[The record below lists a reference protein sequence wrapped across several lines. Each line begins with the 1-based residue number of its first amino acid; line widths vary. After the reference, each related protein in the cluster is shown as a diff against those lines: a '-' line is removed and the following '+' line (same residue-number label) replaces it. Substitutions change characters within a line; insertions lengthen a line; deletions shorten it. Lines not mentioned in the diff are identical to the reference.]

1 MLSSARAKP
10 QISDAQDIK
19 AVFTSTRCIDQRR
32 GVGGSAFAGTCALA
46 SVGLY
51 GVISSLVRQR
61 THEIGVYMAFG
72 AESPHILRMVVR
84 RGVTL
89 AIAGVVVGF
98 LASLAL
104 TRAVSSLLTGVTA
117 TDPATFL
124 GVGVLLTVVTLLAS
138 YIPAHRAVRVDPMEA
153 LRHH

>member
-1 MLSSARAKP
+1 MPVAAVTTMEEYVRLAKGP
-10 QISDAQDIK
+10 
-19 AVFTSTRCIDQRR
+19 TRFAMILI
-32 GVGGSAFAGTCALA
+32 GIFAGVALVLA

-89 AIAGVVVGF
+89 AVAGVIVG
-98 LASLAL
+98 LLVSLAL
-104 TRAVSSLLTGVTA
+104 TRAVASLLTGVTA

-124 GVGVLLTVVTLLAS
+124 AVGLLLTVVTLLAS